1 MTGSS
6 GPGGKY
12 RAVLVSI
19 TKVASVSPD
28 LMPFVV
34 FRANIEKREP
44 RDDDD
49 VAIFNVYG
57 TSSNFVVFLDPGK
70 TQESVKEEMEPYN
83 VVISNTDWTR
93 LVQELE
99 RKAQYLEA
107 TGED

>member
-1 MTGSS
+1 LVTSE

-49 VAIFNVYG
+49 VAIFNVHG
-57 TSSNFVVFLDPGK
+57 TSSNFVIFLDPGK
-70 TQESVKEEMEPYN
+70 TEEDLKEELVPYN
-83 VVISNTDWTR
+83 VVITAVDWSR
-93 LVQELE
+93 LLQELDS
-99 RKAQYLEA
+99 KTQYVEA
-107 TGED
+107 TS